1 MLALGIDEQ
10 SRNTLWHL
18 ESFSKD
24 KWHWSLAV
32 AAVRISDTQPAH
44 FDEYILRRFF
54 AGYGEGIVNLFAD
67 EGCKVVIA
75 DINEA
80 NGQR

>member
-1 MLALGIDEQ
+1 MAPGKLLEGQVALVTGGGGGK
-10 SRNTLWHL
+10 T
-18 ESFSKD
+18 
-24 KWHWSLAV
+24 
-32 AAVRISDTQPAH
+32 SDTRPAH

-54 AGYGEGIVNLFAD
+54 AGYGEGIANLFAD